1 MRTALLCCLCL
12 FTTLRAL
19 ALHGKGGVL
28 TYEYLG
34 PGSAPNTS
42 KYQVTS
48 KEYFDCHGTQFILT
62 PIYLAA
68 YDAGTNALY
77 KTYTIQR
84 TSQIE
89 VKKMSF
95 GCINPA
101 PEVCFVISE
110 FTIEIELPNNTNG
123 YVLVEQECCRIPNL
137 VNIQNSSTYGMSNY
151 NTIPGVINN
160 TTYRTNSSP
169 VFAQKDTSVICF
181 NSYFTLDMSATDKD
195 GDSLSYAFCS
205 AKASTGQNRQPN
217 PPPPPPYSDLPYRN
231 GFSAGQPLGDKVTI
245 NPKTGLISGIA
256 PGTTGSYIISVCVSE
271 YRKGVL
277 IGTTK
282 KEVQVEVAQCTTA
295 SASLKTEYINCDN
308 GTFTFKTEFASSNIA
323 AYFWDFGV
331 PGITTDTS
339 SAATPTFTYQ
349 DTGVYRLKL
358 RVTSA
363 TGCQDSASALV
374 SVFPGF
380 DPGFEIKDSCF
391 RETFAITDT
400 TRAAYGAVNSWQWTF
415 GDNSPPSTTQH
426 PSHKYTQAGTY
437 TIQLVTT
444 STKGCVDSAS
454 RTLTVYDAPTLALP
468 FRDTLICNIDTLAIP
483 ATGNGNFTWTPGS
496 RILNAHTSTP
506 LVFPLDTTT
515 YTATVNYHG
524 CLIKDSVRVAVLPFI
539 TVDILS
545 DTAICRTDSIRLNPI
560 SHALQ
565 WLWTPATG
573 LSNPNIKNPMA
584 APGAD
589 ITYHV
594 IANLGKCQDDAYIRV
609 KVAPYPEAY
618 AGAGTTICYNDTAQ
632 LGATM
637 SGASF
642 IWSPTASLLNAQTL
656 APLAHPLRTTAYI
669 LTVRDTLG
677 CPKPVRDTVVVHVLP
692 RIPAFAGNDTAV
704 IVNQP
709 LQLNALGGTLYYWQP
724 PTGLSN
730 TSIANPVAVLNGTY
744 DSMTYIVKVFRED
757 GCSAYD
763 TVVVKVFRTDPDIFV
778 PSAFTPNSDGRNDVL
793 KPILVGMKSLESF
806 RVYNRWGQ
814 LVYHTSQAGRGWDGR
829 LKGLP
834 QKSDVYVYLATGINY
849 LGKKIERKG
858 TVMLIR

>member
-1 MRTALLCCLCL
+1 MRTTLLCCFCL
-12 FTTLRAL
+12 LTGLRAL

-42 KYQVTS
+42 KYKVTA
-48 KEYFDCHGTQFILT
+48 KEYFDCHGTQFILA
-62 PIYLAA
+62 PIYMSV
-68 YDAGTNALY
+68 YDAGTNTLY
-77 KTYTIQR
+77 KTYTIER
-84 TSQIE
+84 ASQIE
-89 VKKMSF
+89 VKKTSF

-101 PEVCFVISE
+101 PEVCFVIAD
-110 FTIEIELPNNTNG
+110 FIIEIELPDNTNG

-137 VNIQNSSTYGMSNY
+137 VNIQNSSAYGMSNY
-151 NTIPGVINN
+151 NIIPGVINN
-160 TTYRTNSSP
+160 TPYRTNSSP
-169 VFAQKDTSVICF
+169 VFAQKDTSVICY
-181 NSYFTLDMSATDKD
+181 NSYFSLDMSTTDKD

-205 AKASTGQNRQPN
+205 AKASSGQTRQPN
-217 PPPPPPYSDLPYRN
+217 PALPPPYNDLPYNN

-282 KEVQVEVAQCTTA
+282 KEVQVEVAKCTTA
-295 SASLKTEYINCDN
+295 SASLKTEYINCDD
-308 GTFTFKTEFASSNIA
+308 GTFTFKTEFSSSNIA

-339 SAATPTFTYQ
+339 SAVTPTFTYQ
-349 DTGVYRLKL
+349 DTGVYQLKL

-363 TGCQDSASALV
+363 TGCQDSASAPV

-400 TRAAYGAVNSWQWTF
+400 TRAAYGSVNSWKWTF
-415 GDNSPPSTTQH
+415 GDNSSPATAQH
-426 PSHKYTQAGTY
+426 PTHKYTQAGTY
-437 TIQLVTT
+437 TIKLVTT
-444 STKGCVDSAS
+444 STKGCTDSAS
-454 RTLTVYDAPTLALP
+454 HTLTVYDAPTLSLP

-483 ATGNGNFTWTPGS
+483 ATGNGSFIWTPDS
-496 RILNAHTSTP
+496 RILNAQTPTP
-506 LVFPLDTTT
+506 LVFPLDTTS

-545 DTAICRTDSIRLNPI
+545 DTAICRSDSIRLNPI

-565 WLWTPATG
+565 WQWTPATG
-573 LSNPNIKNPMA
+573 LSNPQIKNPMA
-584 APGAD
+584 APATD

-609 KVAPYPEAY
+609 KVAPYPEAN
-618 AGAGTTICYNDTAQ
+618 AGADTTVCYNDTAQ
-632 LGATM
+632 LSANIV
-637 SGASF
+637 ASSF
-642 IWSPTASLLNAQTL
+642 TWSPVATLQNAHTLN
-656 APLAHPLRTTAYI
+656 PLAHPLRTTAYV

-677 CPKPVRDTVVVHVLP
+677 CPKPVRDTVVVQVLP

-704 IVNQP
+704 IVGQP
-709 LQLNALGGTLYYWQP
+709 LQLQASGGTLYAWLP
-724 PTGLSN
+724 ATGLN
-730 TSIANPVAVLNGTY
+730 NPSIADPVAILSGAY
-744 DSMTYIVKVFRED
+744 DSIAYVVKVSRED

-763 TVVVKVFRTDPDIFV
+763 TVVVKIFRTDPDIFV
-778 PSAFTPNSDGRNDVL
+778 PSAFSPNGDGRNDML

-814 LVYHTSQAGRGWDGR
+814 LVFSTSQAGKGWDGR

-849 LGKKIERKG
+849 LGKKVERKG
-858 TVMLIR
+858 TAMLIR